1 MSVSEKAEAVY
12 SAIEEA
18 SGLLDIAF
26 PRDKVRSVLDA
37 FGEGVSEESLVVLA
51 MAGGERHRGDI
62 DYNFTVPIEGGD
74 PYETAV
80 REGWI
85 EKTDHPVAN
94 IVPEIL
100 DNCAVTFYGIECG
113 VVGGF
118 KKTYVFFPLDDLGDL
133 SVLASLP
140 SMPKSLAEHARTFTE
155 LGLEKRVSI
164 VGIDYTK
171 KTVNIYFMAGGL
183 TEETVLS
190 VLHDTDLPKPSTPE
204 LLEFVQNSFS
214 IYPTF
219 SYDSPQ
225 IDRICF
231 SVVSPNPQ
239 SYPTTLFP
247 EISDFAKNAPYEY
260 DGARVLVYG
269 ETISREEEYHKL
281 AVYFR
286 RPASFWN
293 NLPLAATF
301 EKLVAAWRAEQ

>member
-85 EKTDHPVAN
+85 DKTDHPVAN

-100 DNCAVTFYGIECG
+100 DSCAVTFYGIECG

-140 SMPKSLAEHARTFTE
+140 SMPKSLAGHARTFTE

-190 VLHDTDLPKPSTPE
+190 VLHDTDLPKPSRPE

-219 SYDSPQ
+219 SYESPQ

-247 EISDFAKNAPYEY
+247 EISDFAKSAPYEY

>member
-1 MSVSEKAEAVY
+1 MSEKAEAVY

-62 DYNFTVPIEGGD
+62 DYNFTVPIEAGD

-85 EKTDHPVAN
+85 EKTDHPVAR
-94 IVPEIL
+94 IIPEIL

-118 KKTYVFFPLDDLGDL
+118 KKTYIFFPLDDLGDL

-140 SMPKSLAEHARTFTE
+140 SMPKSLAQHARTFTE

-190 VLHDTDLPKPSTPE
+190 VLHDTDLPEPSTPE

-219 SYDSPQ
+219 RYDSPQ

-231 SVVSPNPQ
+231 SVVSPNPE

-247 EISDFAKNAPYEY
+247 EISDFAKKAPYEY